1 MTAATAHARSS
12 LDRPTSPAETSVYL
26 CIQCP
31 IGCRLEVDAV
41 DGDIIEVRGASC
53 THGERY
59 ARQEHVDPRR
69 SVSTTVATIGATVA
83 RLPVR
88 TAEAVPKPAVPHVAR
103 ACRSVTVR
111 APVRRGDVVLDD
123 VLGLGVAII
132 ATRTL
137 AAVEDAERGLR
148 HSPEVERRS
157 MLDVPGTSSDAPG
170 TPPGERGAR

>member
-1 MTAATAHARSS
+1 MTATRARPTPSV
-12 LDRPTSPAETSVYL
+12 DRPAGPVETSVYL

-88 TAEAVPKPAVPHVAR
+88 TAEAVPKAAALDVAR
-103 ACRSVTVR
+103 ACRSVAVR

-123 VLGLGVAII
+123 VLGLGVPVI

-137 AAVEDAERGLR
+137 VATEDAEKGLR
-148 HSPEVERRS
+148 HSPEGGRRS
-157 MLDVPGTSSDAPG
+157 MLDVSGTSSDVPG